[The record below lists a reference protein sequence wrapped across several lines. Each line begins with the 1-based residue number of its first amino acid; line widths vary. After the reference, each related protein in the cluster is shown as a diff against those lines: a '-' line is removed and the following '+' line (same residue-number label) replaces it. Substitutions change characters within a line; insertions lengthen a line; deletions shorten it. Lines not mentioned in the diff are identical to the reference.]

1 MGTFKQALADWSENE
16 RSRFCGAIH
25 ILDIGSKTRCKASF
39 VCLVIKENYVRIQIR
54 LAVGTVLEQND
65 RLSKQD
71 VDQR

>member
-1 MGTFKQALADWSENE
+1 MAIFKQALADWPENDGNL
-16 RSRFCGAIH
+16 FCGTISTFG
-25 ILDIGSKTRCKASF
+25 IGSKTRDKASF
-39 VCLVIKENYVRIQIR
+39 AGLVIKENYVRIQIR